1 MAVTAAQVSVGT
13 TATLLSAS
21 DTDNISGQA
30 LVVKVPSAATAPVF
44 LGPANVTA
52 TTGFEVAIGGSISL
66 DLGQGES
73 LYGVAATIQTAHV
86 LRTGV

>member
-30 LVVKVPSAATAPVF
+30 LVVKVTSAATAPVF
-44 LGPANVTA
+44 LGPANVTT

-66 DLGQGES
+66 DLGQGET
-73 LYGVAATIQTAHV
+73 LYGVATTIQTVHV